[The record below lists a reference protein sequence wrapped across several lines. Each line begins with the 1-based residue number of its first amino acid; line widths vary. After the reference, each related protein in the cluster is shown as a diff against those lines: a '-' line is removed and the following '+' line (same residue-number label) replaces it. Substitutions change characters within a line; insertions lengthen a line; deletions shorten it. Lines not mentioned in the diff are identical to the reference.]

1 MNIHLRLQ
9 SPAETFI
16 DSYFEA
22 MAEFDNEGI
31 PQRPSWV
38 SRENFGDYVQQLH
51 DQSIGKNLPDGHIPS
66 KEFWMIDSEG
76 YAGII
81 ILGLSCVTLR
91 DQVGNHVGYAV
102 RPSKRRQGYAT
113 QALSLLRVEAK
124 KLKISKLMPICD
136 EENLASRKV
145 IERNGGMLVRTVARD
160 VKRDG
165 LRFIIDLDEKSP
177 MAER

>member
-31 PQRPSWV
+31 PKRPSWV

-76 YAGII
+76 YAARIF
-81 ILGLSCVTLR
+81 LGL
-91 DQVGNHVGYAV
+91 
-102 RPSKRRQGYAT
+102 
-113 QALSLLRVEAK
+113 
-124 KLKISKLMPICD
+124 
-136 EENLASRKV
+136 
-145 IERNGGMLVRTVARD
+145 
-160 VKRDG
+160 
-165 LRFIIDLDEKSP
+165 
-177 MAER
+177 